1 MGLKPIARASALTL
15 LFAAMGAGLIAGSP
29 ASAETKTDK
38 DDTSKRVCKVITPTG
53 SRMTTRICRTQ
64 AEWDRSQSK
73 TAEGVLRHQ
82 TNESTGYER

>member
-1 MGLKPIARASALTL
+1 MGVKSIAKTSALTL
-15 LFAAMGAGLIAGSP
+15 LFAEMGTGLAGSP

-38 DDTSKRVCKVITPTG
+38 DDTSKRICKIITPTG